1 MFDFF
6 SRFWRSRVTGTFL
19 AGLLVLL
26 PIVLTV
32 VIIAWLVGILRDALG
47 PGTLL
52 GELLRRGGSALVE
65 NDTLAFW
72 LGVAI
77 ALIGIWVLGAIV
89 RTEARR
95 GVQASIDLLFA
106 RLPII
111 KSIYNPVSR
120 VIRLATEKGGGD
132 FSGMDVVA
140 VQFGGDNGAHVL
152 ALLASNDFYY
162 VGNLRRVM
170 VYLPT
175 APLPMTGGLVLVPEE
190 NITIVP
196 EMKVDDLLKVYFSLG
211 ALAPESIPPNML
223 KVRPEDAALPKA
235 KVSAPLE
242 PGNPPHRLSDE
253 TDEKKDQDA

>member
-1 MFDFF
+1 MWEFF
-6 SRFWRSRVTGTFL
+6 RSFWRSRVTGTFL
-19 AGLLVLL
+19 AGLIVLL

-32 VIIAWLVGILRDALG
+32 VIIAWLVQILRDALG
-47 PGTLL
+47 PGTVL

-95 GVQASIDLLFA
+95 GVQGALDLLFA
-106 RLPII
+106 RLPLV

-132 FSGMDVVA
+132 LSGMDVVA
-140 VQFGGDNGAHVL
+140 VRFGGQDGAHIL
-152 ALLASNDFYY
+152 ALLASHDRYY
-162 VGNLRRVM
+162 IGDLRRVM

-175 APLPMTGGLVLVPEE
+175 APLPMTGGLVLVPEDH
-190 NITIVP
+190 ITVVP
-196 EMKVDDLLKVYFSLG
+196 DMKVDDLLKIYFSLG
-211 ALAPESIPPNML
+211 ALAPESMPSNML
-223 KVRPEDAALPKA
+223 QVRPEDAALPDAERLGGAGKP
-235 KVSAPLE
+235 SAAPRVTE
-242 PGNPPHRLSDE
+242 DTDE
-253 TDEKKDQDA
+253 TKT